1 MIVRLKGSH
10 RKEDCFEL
18 YPEKRPKSWITPTKK
33 KGKGRGND
41 RERSRSK
48 SVEKGEKSKERRDP
62 SPYPGRTNR
71 VTNSDRFTDR
81 DSAEESEKEKE
92 DEREYLAALEKAEQI
107 KEKIEKRK
115 GTGSARRVR
124 TDLFAENRREEEY
137 RDLERDWTRGASS
150 RDPRGSV
157 RRTRHCRRITK
168 YSPPS
173 GEASCALSGRS
184 LRREGRS
191 NNSTMFNVQERIGSQ
206 RSIMEL
212 NW

>member
-1 MIVRLKGSH
+1 M
-10 RKEDCFEL
+10 
-18 YPEKRPKSWITPTKK
+18 TPTKR

-48 SVEKGEKSKERRDP
+48 SVEKGERPKDRRDH
-62 SPYPGRTNR
+62 SPHTRGANR
-71 VTNSDRFTDR
+71 VTNSDRFTDK

-92 DEREYLAALEKAEQI
+92 DEREYLEAVEKAEQL

-124 TDLFAENRREEEY
+124 TDLFEENRREEEF
-137 RDLERDWTRGASS
+137 RDLERDWTRGACS
-150 RDPRGSV
+150 RDPRGSE
-157 RRTRHCRRITK
+157 RTTRYCRRVTK

-184 LRREGRS
+184 LRREDHP
-191 NNSTMFNVQERIGSQ
+191 V
-206 RSIMEL
+206 
-212 NW
+212 